1 MDSFPLKCPLCAS
14 SYASSSAKPSNSLSK
29 TLITA
34 PMSNRPNLQTCGWC
48 PLQACVLQI
57 AMHCVTKLSSASMCI
72 THCNALCPQ
81 IVLCKHVQRSIP
93 SDPPLSP
100 FPMCTPVSPQFT
112 ESAPVP
118 DPLLLNGGQKSNLG
132 FFSYTT
138 VHCDTG
144 LKNDKVG
151 KVTLH
156 SIQYGLSLDSYN
168 AGLNRR
174 IETSILCKKRI
185 K

>member
-1 MDSFPLKCPLCAS
+1 MCKLAH
-14 SYASSSAKPSNSLSK
+14 AKPSNSLSK

-81 IVLCKHVQRSIP
+81 IVLRKHVQRSIP
-93 SDPPLSP
+93 SDPPLSPFPMCTPVSP

-132 FFSYTT
+132 FFAYTACRAVT
-138 VHCDTG
+138 AVQ
-144 LKNDKVG
+144 KNDMVQ
-151 KVTLH
+151 KVTPVC
-156 SIQYGLSLDSYN
+156 
-168 AGLNRR
+168 NRPT
-174 IETSILCKKRI
+174 IYTMD
-185 K
+185 